1 MSCAQLTTSDHGHRA
16 SASTDLEQLLVF
28 EEGYAMPFIA
38 QYRKDAIGL
47 LSLEQLNRLQ
57 RTEGVVRELS
67 SGS

>member
-1 MSCAQLTTSDHGHRA
+1 
-16 SASTDLEQLLVF
+16 
-28 EEGYAMPFIA
+28 MPFIA